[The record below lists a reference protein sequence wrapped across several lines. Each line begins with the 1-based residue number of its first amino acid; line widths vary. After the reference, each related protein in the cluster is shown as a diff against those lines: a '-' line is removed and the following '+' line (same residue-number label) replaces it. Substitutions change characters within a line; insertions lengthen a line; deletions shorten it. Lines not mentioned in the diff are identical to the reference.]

1 MQQSLEI
8 RSAIVFPSNRFLAA
22 DLPLAAAAAA
32 AAATFLLFI
41 IFLISGSLLTC
52 RVSSPHLVYLDSLA
66 MMHNDPDC
74 CGNGAAAAAA
84 AAIGMTTTTAT
95 TTTKKKKQ
103 RQRRPRAR
111 RDDRD
116 RPTYIK
122 LLINYPGSSSTCSC
136 SLPPSLPSF
145 SPCH

>member
-84 AAIGMTTTTAT
+84 AIGMTTTAT

-111 RDDRD
+111 RNDRD